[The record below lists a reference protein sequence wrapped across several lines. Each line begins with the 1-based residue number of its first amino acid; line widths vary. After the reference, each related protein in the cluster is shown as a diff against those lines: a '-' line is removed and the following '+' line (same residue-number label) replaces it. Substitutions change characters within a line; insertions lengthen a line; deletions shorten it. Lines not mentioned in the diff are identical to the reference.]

1 MNKKTKL
8 IIELGRLTHYKE
20 NDVQISISEDLEEIY
35 SRALNRV
42 PNDILKKWIKEFSK

>member
-1 MNKKTKL
+1 MNEKYKL
-8 IIELGRLTHYKE
+8 ISKLNHLTHYKE
-20 NDVQISISEDLEEIY
+20 NDVQVSISEKLDDIY